1 MRISYWSSDVC
12 SSDLKTPPGDRIG
25 GNDRMHYVAMMAIAA
40 VISIAGM
47 QSADDFRRAAAAVGH
62 GDVTAAACSAVRGVR
77 NVRPDERRVGKECVS
92 TGRARWS
99 PYHYKKKKKQ

>member
-47 QSADDFRRAAAAVGH
+47 QSADDFRRAAAAVGN
-62 GDVTAAACSAVRGVR
+62 GDVTAAAGYAVRGVR
-77 NVRPDERRVGKECVS
+77 NVLREADNRHVPAHL
-92 TGRARWS
+92 GRFAAES
-99 PYHYKKKKKQ
+99 